1 MARLFTT
8 TPPENKDESLEIEID
23 VSGKELKSS
32 TLAAGKRNTKITN
45 QDKENLKLDN
55 KSSQMTTI
63 NTKLGTGI
71 KKQKLV
77 NGSWL
82 KLLSLPSQELVSELK
97 VKFNPFQFQVFIL
110 IYLLGYS

>member
-8 TPPENKDESLEIEID
+8 PPENNKDNESLEIEIELE
-23 VSGKELKSS
+23 VSAPSNSS
-32 TLAAGKRNTKITN
+32 EFEFESTQETNTKIKN
-45 QDKENLKLDN
+45 QEQEDKENLKFDN

-63 NTKLGTGI
+63 NTKLGGGM
-71 KKQKLV
+71 KKQKLI

-97 VKFNPFQFQVFIL
+97 VKFNLFHCIF
-110 IYLLGYS
+110 

>member
-8 TPPENKDESLEIEID
+8 TPRDNKDENFEIEIE
-23 VSGKELKSS
+23 VGSNEFKSS
-32 TLAAGKRNTKITN
+32 TPLAGQKNIKITN
-45 QDKENLKLDN
+45 QDKENFKLDN

-71 KKQKLV
+71 KKQKLI

-97 VKFNPFQFQVFIL
+97 VKFN
-110 IYLLGYS
+110 